1 MDVGVRSKP
10 TVGGVLFSIINY
22 TVLIGFTIIC
32 VFPFYYIFIN
42 TISNN
47 ELSAAG
53 EIVLIPR
60 GIHFNNYLSMRD
72 IPGLFQAAYISVA
85 RTAIGT
91 IATVVAA
98 AFLGF
103 LFTREMFGRKV
114 FYRMLIASMYFN
126 AGLIPYF
133 ITIMR
138 MGLLNNFLVYVI
150 PLIVQP
156 FSVLLVKTYIESTPI
171 SLQESAEID
180 GAGPFR
186 IFVFIVLPLTKPI
199 LATVAIFAAVGQW
212 NSFMDT
218 VLFITDER
226 LWTLQFVL
234 HRYISQAGFLA
245 RLLQA
250 AQAGVGTVDIAA
262 IMATQQTPT
271 SVRMTVTM
279 VATLPILLVYPF
291 FQKYFTKGIMM
302 GAVKG

>member
-1 MDVGVRSKP
+1 MDVGVKSEL
-10 TVGGVLFSIINY
+10 TFGDVVFSIINY

-32 VFPFYYIFIN
+32 VFPFWYIFVN

-47 ELSAAG
+47 EMSAAG
-53 EIVLIPR
+53 EIVLFPR
-60 GIHFNNYLSMRD
+60 GLHFSNYLSMRE
-72 IPGLFQAAYISVA
+72 IPGLFQAAFISVS

-91 IATVVAA
+91 IATVIAA

-103 LFTREMFGRKV
+103 IFTREMLGRKI

-138 MGLLNNFLVYVI
+138 MGLLNSFWVYII

-180 GAGPFR
+180 GAGPLR
-186 IFVFIVLPLTKPI
+186 IFVSIILPLSKPI
-199 LATVAIFAAVGQW
+199 LATVAIFAAIGQW

-245 RLLQA
+245 RLIQSA
-250 AQAGVGTVDIAA
+250 MAGVGVVDIAA
-262 IMATQQTPT
+262 IMANEQTPT

-279 VATLPILLVYPF
+279 VATLPILFVYPF
-291 FQKYFTKGIMM
+291 FQKYFTKGIMI